1 MRYDGVSCSILGII
15 HVKSSTCYS
24 GLNVTWRDGTSPGT
38 ELPVDTFHVAT
49 DACSSEEGT
58 AEIQYLGRA
67 GYVSSGQGPSQRLQC
82 LW

>member
-1 MRYDGVSCSILGII
+1 M
-15 HVKSSTCYS
+15 
-24 GLNVTWRDGTSPGT
+24 TWRDGTSPGT
-38 ELPVDTFHVAT
+38 ELPVDTFHVAS

-67 GYVSSGQGPSQRLQC
+67 GYVSSGQGPSQRVRC